1 MIGSEYKEWLSEL
14 KSQIKRTQ
22 IKASVSVNS
31 QLIMLYW
38 DLGRQI
44 TEKQETAKWGSGFI
58 EQLSRD
64 LRVEFPE
71 MSGLSLT
78 NLKYCKQ
85 FYIFYL
91 PLLDE
96 NQINQQLVGEL
107 QRVENTNVIKSPQ
120 VVGELQHVKDSNV
133 IKSPQVVGEI
143 NKTAILLIPW
153 GHHRL
158 ILNRCKNIPQALFY
172 ISKTIENTW
181 SRSVLEYQIETNLY
195 KRQGKATTNFKLTMP
210 EPESD
215 LANEIMKSEYN
226 FEFLRMTDKVKEAD
240 LEKALIQHMA
250 QFLTE
255 LGKGFAYMGR
265 QYPIK
270 VGTKDFKIDLLFYHT
285 KLKCYI
291 VIELKV
297 REFDPDFTG
306 KLVFYTTAVDELIK
320 DANDKATIGILLCK
334 DKDDIVVDYSLK
346 NINSP
351 IGVGKMRYT
360 ELSDEIKAVLPSI
373 EELQEEIRNFDR
385 KVNIE

>member
-1 MIGSEYKEWLSEL
+1 MTTKMINSEYKEWLCEL

-22 IKASVSVNS
+22 IKASMSVNS

-44 TEKQETAKWGSGFI
+44 VEKQEKAKWGSGFI
-58 EQLSRD
+58 EQLSKD
-64 LRVEFPE
+64 LRAEFPE
-71 MSGLSLT
+71 MTAFSRT
-78 NLKYCKQ
+78 NMIYVRKFYQ
-85 FYIFYL
+85 FYKPELIL
-91 PLLDE
+91 PQDQDLNNNSL
-96 NQINQQLVGEL
+96 IGE
-107 QRVENTNVIKSPQ
+107 Q
-120 VVGELQHVKDSNV
+120 VVHQLQPIVNQNVTKFDNDVVK
-133 IKSPQVVGEI
+133 
-143 NKTAILLIPW
+143 LLMIPW
-153 GHHRL
+153 GHHML
-158 ILNRCKNIPQALFY
+158 IMKRIETVSEALFY
-172 ISKTIENTW
+172 ISKTIENSW

-226 FEFLRMTDKVKEAD
+226 FEFLQMADKVKEAD

-250 QFLTE
+250 KFLTE

-285 KLKCYI
+285 KLKCYV

-297 REFDPDFTG
+297 REFEPDFTG
-306 KLVFYTTAVDELIK
+306 KLVFYTTAVDKLIK
-320 DANDKATIGILLCK
+320 DETDKPTIGILLCK
-334 DKDDIVVDYSLK
+334 DKDDIVVDFALE

-351 IGVGKMRYT
+351 IGVGKMKYI
-360 ELSDEIKAVLPSI
+360 ELSDEVKAVLPSV
-373 EELQEEIRNFDR
+373 EELQEEIRNFG
-385 KVNIE
+385 KK

>member
-1 MIGSEYKEWLSEL
+1 MISSDYKEWLSEL

-22 IKASVSVNS
+22 IKASISVNS

-64 LRVEFPE
+64 LRSEFPE
-71 MSGLSLT
+71 MMGFSRD
-78 NLKYCKQ
+78 NL
-85 FYIFYL
+85 FMARRFYL
-91 PLLDE
+91 FYQSAITHEIEKVEQLVQQS
-96 NQINQQLVGEL
+96 NNNTQIVEQAVQQL
-107 QRVENTNVIKSPQ
+107 QQYENKADKMSSQIVPIF
-120 VVGELQHVKDSNV
+120 
-133 IKSPQVVGEI
+133 
-143 NKTAILLIPW
+143 AIVPW
-153 GHHRL
+153 GHHVL
-158 ILNRCKNIPQALFY
+158 ILKKVKDIPQALFY

-226 FEFLRMTDKVKEAD
+226 FEFLQMADKVKEAD
-240 LEKALIQHMA
+240 VEKALIQHMA

-385 KVNIE
+385 KINIEN

>member
-1 MIGSEYKEWLSEL
+1 MISSDYKEWLSDL

-22 IKASVSVNS
+22 IKASISVNS

-44 TEKQETAKWGSGFI
+44 TEKQETTKWGSGFI

-71 MSGLSLT
+71 MGGLSLT

-85 FYIFYL
+85 FYTFYL
-91 PLLDE
+91 PLFNE
-96 NQINQQLVGEL
+96 NQISQQVVGEL
-107 QRVENTNVIKSPQ
+107 QHIKYSDVIKSPQ
-120 VVGELQHVKDSNV
+120 VVGEL
-133 IKSPQVVGEI
+133 
-143 NKTAILLIPW
+143 NKTTILLIPW

-158 ILNRCKNIPQALFY
+158 ILNKCKDIPQALFY

-351 IGVGKMRYT
+351 IGVGKMRYI

-385 KVNIE
+385 KVNIEN